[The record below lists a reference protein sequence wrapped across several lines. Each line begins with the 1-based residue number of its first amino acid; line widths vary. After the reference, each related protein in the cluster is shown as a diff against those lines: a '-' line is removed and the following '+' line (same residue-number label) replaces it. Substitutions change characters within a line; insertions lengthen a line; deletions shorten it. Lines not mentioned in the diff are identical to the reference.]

1 MLFLGSGHLQEDF
14 AQPLHLCPVD
24 LHKLQHEIGFD
35 IKERYAAL
43 LEFYQTHKMKEEG
56 AWIERRL
63 ESIRRKEEEVS
74 QATTPAT
81 PGDSGDEEHVVGE
94 NAKEVMAPKTNKK
107 KEKKAKK
114 EKKTKK
120 TTTAHTPVQG
130 TQKATE
136 ALLKIFKDTLKEN
149 PEKEGFSICTVGDNI
164 YQWHVRLFGWDDG
177 TQVSVVVVIG
187 VVIVVCCGCCVILLP
202 NALQIKQDMFLYE
215 SVTGKD
221 HVLLEVL
228 FPPDFPDN
236 PPFLRVVYPRYVPP
250 PPLSATLR
258 KKYFCN

>member
-1 MLFLGSGHLQEDF
+1 LCALFLGSGHLQEDF

-24 LHKLQHEIGFD
+24 LHKLQHEIGFN

-43 LEFYQTHKMKEEG
+43 LEFYQTHKMKKEA
-56 AWIERRL
+56 AWIELRL

-74 QATTPAT
+74 QATPAT
-81 PGDSGDEEHVVGE
+81 PGDSGDEEQHVVGE
-94 NAKEVMAPKTNKK
+94 NAKEVMTPKTTKTEGKGKDKK

-120 TTTAHTPVQG
+120 TTTAHMPVQG

-149 PEKEGFSICTVGDNI
+149 PEKEGFSICTVDDNI

-177 TQVSVVVVIG
+177 TQVSVVVVVCCDYCISANKRFADQTRHVPLRKRDWKGPCVVGG
-187 VVIVVCCGCCVILLP
+187 VVPSGLP
-202 NALQIKQDMFLYE
+202 
-215 SVTGKD
+215 
-221 HVLLEVL
+221 
-228 FPPDFPDN
+228 
-236 PPFLRVVYPRYVPP
+236 
-250 PPLSATLR
+250 
-258 KKYFCN
+258 